1 MKTEEFDYYLP
12 PELIAQHP
20 AARRDGARML
30 VVQRAGGILL
40 HRKFEDLPEY
50 LCKGDL
56 LVLNNTRVFPAR
68 VRGCKAGSG
77 GKVELLLLE
86 EKEPG
91 VWDVLMKARR
101 RPAPGVRIVLGNGEA
116 AAILLNDGAMG
127 RAVVKFEC
135 PGGVLDLLEQIGEP
149 PLPPYISRKGI
160 PRGDLTEDR
169 ERYQTIY
176 AREVG
181 AVAAPTAGL
190 HFTPE
195 MFARLEQRGVNRAEV
210 TLHVGIGTF
219 RPVEVENV
227 DEHVMEEERYHIPA
241 ATASAINEVRNKK
254 GRILAIGSTS
264 VRTLESAARE
274 NGELVASEGRTG
286 LFIRPGYRFRAV
298 DAMLTNF
305 HLPRSTLIM
314 MVCAFAGRELI
325 MRAYREA
332 VEQRYRFYSYGDCM
346 LIV

>member
-12 PELIAQHP
+12 SELIAQHP

-30 VVQRAGGILL
+30 VVQRTGGVLL

-101 RPAPGVRIVLGNGEA
+101 RPAPGARIVLGNGEA
-116 AAILLNDGAMG
+116 AAILLSDGAMG
-127 RAVVKFEC
+127 RAVVKLEC
-135 PGGVLDLLEQIGEP
+135 SGGVLDLLEQIGEP

-181 AVAAPTAGL
+181 AGAAPQPDFISRPKCL
-190 HFTPE
+190 
-195 MFARLEQRGVNRAEV
+195 RDLNRGV
-210 TLHVGIGTF
+210 
-219 RPVEVENV
+219 
-227 DEHVMEEERYHIPA
+227 
-241 ATASAINEVRNKK
+241 
-254 GRILAIGSTS
+254 
-264 VRTLESAARE
+264 
-274 NGELVASEGRTG
+274 
-286 LFIRPGYRFRAV
+286 
-298 DAMLTNF
+298 
-305 HLPRSTLIM
+305 
-314 MVCAFAGRELI
+314 
-325 MRAYREA
+325 
-332 VEQRYRFYSYGDCM
+332 
-346 LIV
+346 

>member
-1 MKTEEFDYYLP
+1 
-12 PELIAQHP
+12 
-20 AARRDGARML
+20 
-30 VVQRAGGILL
+30 
-40 HRKFEDLPEY
+40 
-50 LCKGDL
+50 
-56 LVLNNTRVFPAR
+56 
-68 VRGCKAGSG
+68 
-77 GKVELLLLE
+77 
-86 EKEPG
+86 
-91 VWDVLMKARR
+91 
-101 RPAPGVRIVLGNGEA
+101 
-116 AAILLNDGAMG
+116 
-127 RAVVKFEC
+127 
-135 PGGVLDLLEQIGEP
+135 
-149 PLPPYISRKGI
+149 
-160 PRGDLTEDR
+160 
-169 ERYQTIY
+169 
-176 AREVG
+176 
-181 AVAAPTAGL
+181 
-190 HFTPE
+190 
-195 MFARLEQRGVNRAEV
+195 MFARLEQRGVKRAEV

-241 ATASAINEVRNKK
+241 GTAAAINEVRTQK